1 MDNIRD
7 NWKKMKKKTLIIV
20 ITVALIITL
29 VVILKNSAAQKL
41 NNAIYEPSDEKTYIS
56 DAISS
61 AISIVTHSQAKTAPS
76 PYRRDAHA
84 KAHGCVKA
92 TFTIPELNN
101 PQLKHGVFSEP
112 KQYQA
117 WIRFSNGFD
126 RPQSD
131 NVKDARGMAI
141 KLMGVSGKKLLKDEQ
156 DEMTQD
162 FVMLNNPTFFLPNV
176 KEYTEFIQYQA
187 QGSQFGFFFNNFNWN
202 IFKWHFKDL
211 FLGMQILKNPPKS
224 LLSEQYHSL
233 TAYRLGN
240 ENFMKYSAKSCET
253 NKIYSVDRDADNFL
267 RTELKEQLS
276 QGNACF
282 DFLVQLQNPQENMP
296 IEDTRVL
303 WKEKDSPFIK
313 VAKIE
318 IQQQDFDTELQN
330 NFCENLSFTPWHAVK
345 ALEPVGG
352 LNRLRKAVYTEIS
365 RFRHSKNKVE
375 RHEPQ
380 GWCLTLNG
388 KECPT
393 SSLAP

>member
-1 MDNIRD
+1 
-7 NWKKMKKKTLIIV
+7 MKRKTIIIV
-20 ITVALIITL
+20 IASALTISL
-29 VVILKNSAAQKL
+29 FAAFSDSGTNKY

-61 AISIVTHSQAKTAPS
+61 AVSIITHSQAVTAPA

-92 TFTIPELNN
+92 TFTVPELNN
-101 PQLKHGVFSEP
+101 PILKQGIFSQP
-112 KQYQA
+112 KQFQA

-131 NVKDARGMAI
+131 NIKDARGMAI
-141 KLMGVSGKKLLKDEQ
+141 KVMGVDGEKLLKAEENEQ
-156 DEMTQD
+156 TQD

-187 QGSQFGFFFNNFNWN
+187 QGSKFGFFFNNFNWN

-224 LLSEQYHSL
+224 LLTEQYHSL

-240 ENFMKYSAKSCET
+240 ENFMKFSAKSCDS
-253 NKIYSVDRDADNFL
+253 NKLYDVDDNADNFL
-267 RTELKEQLS
+267 RAELKEQLS
-276 QGNACF
+276 NGDACF
-282 DFLVQLQNPQENMP
+282 DFMVQVQNRQKNMP

-303 WKEKDSPFIK
+303 WKTEDSPFIT
-313 VAKIE
+313 VARIE
-318 IQQQDFDTELQN
+318 IPQQNFDNKEQN
-330 NFCENLSFTPWHAVK
+330 SFCENLSFTPWHAVK

-352 LNRLRKAVYTEIS
+352 LNRLRKVVYTEIS
-365 RFRHSKNKVE
+365 RFRHSKNNVE

-380 GWCLTLNG
+380 GWCLTLDG
-388 KECPT
+388 KTCPD
-393 SSLAP
+393 S

>member
-1 MDNIRD
+1 MKR
-7 NWKKMKKKTLIIV
+7 KKII
-20 ITVALIITL
+20 IAI
-29 VVILKNSAAQKL
+29 SAALTVSLVFAFSNSGTNKY
-41 NNAIYEPSDEKTYIS
+41 NNAINEPSDEKTYIS

-61 AISIVTHSQAKTAPS
+61 AVRIITHSQSVSAPA

-84 KAHGCVKA
+84 KAHGCLKA
-92 TFTIPELNN
+92 TFTVPQLNN
-101 PQLKHGVFSEP
+101 PILKQGLFSQP

-141 KLMGVSGKKLLKDEQ
+141 KVMGVDGEKLLKAEQ

-211 FLGMQILKNPPKS
+211 FLGMQILKKPPKS
-224 LLSEQYHSL
+224 LLTEQYHSL

-240 ENFMKYSAKSCET
+240 ENFMKYSAKSCGT
-253 NKIYSVDRDADNFL
+253 NEIYSVDRDADNFL

-276 QGNACF
+276 KGNACF
-282 DFLVQLQNPQENMP
+282 DFLVQIQNPHKNMP
-296 IEDTRVL
+296 IEDTRIL
-303 WKEKDSPFIK
+303 WDPKDSPFIH

-318 IQQQDFDTELQN
+318 IPQQSFDNELQN
-330 NFCENLSFTPWHAVK
+330 NFCENLSFTPWHSVE

-352 LNRLRKAVYTEIS
+352 LNRLRKIVYTEIS
-365 RFRHSKNKVE
+365 RFRHSKNNVE
-375 RHEPQ
+375 RHEPK
-380 GWCLTLNG
+380 GWCLALNG
-388 KECPT
+388 EKCP
-393 SSLAP
+393 SS